1 MKNIFLRKNV
11 AVFFGGNSVEHD
23 ISIITGV
30 QTINALNKEKFCV
43 YPIYI
48 TRENKFLTSEDYFD
62 MQTFSKGLET
72 KKGQEVL
79 LKNGELFFVKRNKL
93 KRVCKLDFVFLATHG
108 GSGENGELE
117 GLIDMNNL
125 PSSSSGVLG
134 SSIGMDKILTKKL
147 CEAMKIPVCDYEI
160 LTYLDSKENVESV
173 ATRVL
178 KKLELP
184 VIVKPATLGSSIG
197 ITVCD
202 TREKL
207 KNAISFAF
215 LFDVE
220 VIVEKAVEN
229 LREYNI
235 AVLGNNF
242 VCETSNIED
251 VTDAH
256 KFLSFESKYLSDGKG
271 KGMENL
277 GREFPAKIDE
287 NLKSKIENIAKTFFL
302 GAHMRGSV
310 RLDFLY
316 DEGSG
321 ELYLNEANTI
331 PGSLANYLW
340 RDKHYNF
347 SKVLEKM
354 MAYSVQE
361 FEVRSAKIKRFSSN
375 VLTKCAFDYRK

>member
-48 TRENKFLTSEDYFD
+48 TRENRFLTSEDYFD

-147 CEAMKIPVCDYEI
+147 CETMKIPVCDYEI
-160 LTYLDSKENVESV
+160 LTYLDSKENVENV

-242 VCETSNIED
+242 VCEASNIED

-287 NLKSKIENIAKTFFL
+287 NLKSKIENISKTFFL
-302 GAHMRGSV
+302 GAHMKGAV

-340 RDKHYNF
+340 RDKYYNF